1 MKITYITYQ
10 GIPSTNTYAHGIWTF
25 SIIKHLVKKNYEVD
39 LVFPLREKN
48 STSDVSKLQD
58 YYEMNLDFEVNPT
71 KHYLPFG
78 RINIFTKYMYIFSHI
93 LWAYYVTRKYKD
105 QHTNIIFTLSD
116 WVFYFLSKKNVRV
129 IYECHN
135 VTNIRKK
142 LVSKSLESINSK
154 IICIN
159 KYIKEDLNLKDGDNI
174 TVLESGFDQDLFY
187 DSSSKHDK
195 IKIVYSGNLQRFGK
209 SRGVVEIIEYFL
221 ESKYSKSTELHIF
234 GGPDDIANNLNSQFK
249 SENVYIHG
257 HVKRSE
263 LAAVLSEAQIGILT
277 NDDSIHSQRHTS
289 PMKYYEYLGSGM
301 NVIATNSLAHK
312 DLPIQYAI
320 NYFDL
325 NDKESFFVALDNA
338 IKNYDDE
345 KVIDVSKLTMDYR
358 MNKFID
364 FVNARPEG
372 LEPSTP

>member
-1 MKITYITYQ
+1 M
-10 GIPSTNTYAHGIWTF
+10 
-25 SIIKHLVKKNYEVD
+25 
-39 LVFPLREKN
+39 
-48 STSDVSKLQD
+48 
-58 YYEMNLDFEVNPT
+58 
-71 KHYLPFG
+71 
-78 RINIFTKYMYIFSHI
+78 
-93 LWAYYVTRKYKD
+93 
-105 QHTNIIFTLSD
+105 
-116 WVFYFLSKKNVRV
+116 
-129 IYECHN
+129 
-135 VTNIRKK
+135 
-142 LVSKSLESINSK
+142 
-154 IICIN
+154 
-159 KYIKEDLNLKDGDNI
+159 
-174 TVLESGFDQDLFY
+174 LESGFDQDLFY

-221 ESKYSKSTELHIF
+221 ESEYSKSSELHIF